1 MKNRKREIRTSGS
14 VRDEGGQH
22 PHLLGRRQFLQLA
35 ASAAVLPAVS
45 PMALAEAYP
54 SRPITM
60 IVPLAAGGPIDAI
73 ARVLAKQMRGSL
85 GQPIIIENVSG
96 ADGSIATGRVA
107 RARPD
112 GYTIELGTIST
123 HMLNGAL
130 YSLPYDVLNDFAPLS
145 PLVTLPFVLYARK
158 MMAGKDLNEL
168 IAWLKANPN
177 KASAGIS
184 ATSVRLATA
193 LPPLPLTHVVEDR
206 DAARRLHDP
215 AEAAGRAS
223 ELGQPAGQAA
233 LRQRTVLRTIVAI
246 HARGGV
252 ARR

>member
-1 MKNRKREIRTSGS
+1 
-14 VRDEGGQH
+14 
-22 PHLLGRRQFLQLA
+22 L
-35 ASAAVLPAVS
+35 
-45 PMALAEAYP
+45 
-54 SRPITM
+54 
-60 IVPLAAGGPIDAI
+60 VPLAAGGPIDAI

-158 MMAGKDLNEL
+158 TMAAKDLNEL

-177 KASAGIS
+177 KASAGLTAS
-184 ATSVRLATA
+184 GTRLATA
-193 LPPLPLTHVVEDR
+193 FFQRETGTRFTLVPYRGSAPAIQDLVAGQIDMCFDTPVSLPLMRAGSIKAYGLQATR
-206 DAARRLHDP
+206 ARR
-215 AEAAGRAS
+215 
-223 ELGQPAGQAA
+223 
-233 LRQRTVLRTIVAI
+233 
-246 HARGGV
+246 
-252 ARR
+252 